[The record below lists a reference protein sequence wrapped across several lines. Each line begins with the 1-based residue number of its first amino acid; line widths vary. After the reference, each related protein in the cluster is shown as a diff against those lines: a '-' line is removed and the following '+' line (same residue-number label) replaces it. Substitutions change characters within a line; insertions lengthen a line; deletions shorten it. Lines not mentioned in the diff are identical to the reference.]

1 MPRPKGY
8 SRTQIA
14 LHWVAFL
21 LIVQQFVL
29 HEGIAEAWDLV
40 EDGGVPAFDPIV
52 AAHVFG
58 GMAVLAFAL
67 WRLVL
72 RRSRGVPDLPA
83 GGSAL
88 TRAAAHLGHHA
99 LYALMI
105 LMPVSGALAWFGGLE
120 AAGEA
125 HEAMKPLMLLLVAVH
140 VLAAFWHQ
148 FWLKDGLLA
157 RMKRAAD

>member
-52 AAHVFG
+52 AAHVLG

-88 TRAAAHLGHHA
+88 THLAAHLGHYA

-105 LMPVSGALAWFGGLE
+105 LMPVSGAVAWFGGVE

-125 HEAMKPLMLLLVAVH
+125 H
-140 VLAAFWHQ
+140 
-148 FWLKDGLLA
+148 
-157 RMKRAAD
+157 